1 MRLRSPIVW
10 YGGKGLM
17 VAKLLP
23 LVPRHRVYVEP
34 FGGGAS
40 LLFAKSVADVEVYN
54 DLDEGLVNFFR
65 VLRNEGQARR
75 LKWLLD
81 RTPYA
86 RGEWQECRR
95 LLDREADV
103 VRKAWR
109 WLVVCR
115 MSFSGMFGSGWSC
128 SRGNGGVDRWRTCGR
143 MLLECAARFEHV
155 QVECQGW
162 RDVVRR
168 HDSAETFFYMDPPY
182 VQSTRSGTRY
192 AVDFDEKEHEELVR
206 WLLGLRGKV
215 MLSGYLSDVYRPLEE
230 AGWVRNMWGTAC
242 HTLYSTDGKFS
253 GAGARLRGARRV
265 EVVWRNYR
273 LIRDE
278 KTLAVDRLAWETGR
292 REPQ

>member
-1 MRLRSPIVW
+1 MT
-10 YGGKGLM
+10 
-17 VAKLLP
+17 AKLLP

-40 LLFAKSVADVEVYN
+40 LLFAKSVAEVEVYN

-65 VLRNEGQARR
+65 VLRNGEQARR
-75 LKWLLD
+75 LKWLVGL
-81 RTPYA
+81 TPYA
-86 RGEWQECRR
+86 RAEWQECRR
-95 LLDREADV
+95 LLDSEADV

-115 MSFSGMFGSGWSC
+115 MSFGGKFGGGWSC
-128 SRGNGGVDRWRTCGR
+128 CRSNIGADRWRVCGR
-143 MLLECAARFEHV
+143 KLLECAARFERV

-182 VQSTRSGTRY
+182 VQSTRSGHRY
-192 AVDFDEKEHEELVR
+192 SVDFDDSEHRELVR

-242 HTLYSTDGKFS
+242 HTSYSTDGRFD
-253 GAGARLRGARRV
+253 GAGGRIRNAGRV

-292 REPQ
+292 RTV